1 MNNTETLVLGFEE
14 IGQLAQ
20 AERLALVGGKAANLG
35 ELTRAGLPVPAG
47 FCLTTHAYA
56 LAADAAGLGE
66 HDAGSPARER
76 LLATEVPAEVAAE
89 VGRAYSELAG
99 DGPVAVRSSATAEDL
114 PFASFAG
121 QHDSYLEVRGLTAV
135 VDAVRRCW
143 ASLWTDRAVSYR
155 EANGI
160 DHDSVRLAVVVQQM
174 VDSQVAGVLFT
185 ANPVTGRRREAVID
199 AARGLGEL
207 VVSGQVNPDRLVVDT
222 ESGRVLQHEP
232 ACLTDAQARSLAD
245 LGDQVE
251 RHYGSPQDIEWAIDP
266 GGTIW
271 LTQARAITSLYPV
284 PDVDAEAPDGELHVY
299 FSFSVAQGVY
309 RPLTP
314 MGVSA
319 IRAIAAGVAGMFG
332 VRVADRVAGPA
343 AVKDLAGR
351 IFLDATPALR
361 NRLGRQLVVRMLGVM
376 ETRSAEILAGLF
388 DDPQLRIRTGARPV
402 LHHVLPM
409 LARNAVPLRAIRALL
424 RPGAAR
430 RRAWRFADELATV
443 ARPPYPR
450 PPTPP
455 ASPAERLDAVER
467 ALVDRAHQV
476 IPRIGPIAGAG
487 FAMLG
492 LARRLLRADL
502 REGELATVLRGLPH
516 NVTTEMDL
524 ALWALAGRIDADAA
538 ARQLFL
544 QSTASE
550 LADLARDGRLPAAA
564 QGLNGFLRIY
574 GHRAVA
580 EIDAGLPR
588 WREDP
593 AQVLTMLANYL
604 RLGDDRLAPDHQFER
619 ARREAEE
626 MVAELVARASR
637 RGRMRARAA
646 RFALSRARELAGLR
660 EFLKYC
666 LVLVLADVREQLF
679 VVGDALVAA
688 GRLER
693 RQDIF
698 FADLKEAREALS
710 GRDLR
715 ELVRSR
721 RADYDRELRRRHIPR
736 VLLSDGTEPS
746 APSVEADGAHLLRG
760 VPASAGTVT
769 GKARVILD
777 PLDAH
782 LEPGEILVAPSTD
795 PGWTPLFLTAGG
807 LVMEMGGANSH
818 GAVVAR
824 EYGIPAVVGVLGAID
839 AIETG
844 RSIAVDGSAGTIAF
858 EN

>member
-1 MNNTETLVLGFEE
+1 MDRTETLVLSFDE
-14 IGQLAQ
+14 IGQLDQ
-20 AERLALVGGKAANLG
+20 ADRLALVGGKAANLG
-35 ELTRAGLPVPAG
+35 ELTRAGLPVPDG
-47 FCLTTHAYA
+47 FSLTTHAYE
-56 LAADAAGLGE
+56 LAAAGLGE
-66 HDAGSPARER
+66 LEAGGSVRER
-76 LLATEVPAEVAAE
+76 LLAADVPKEVAAE
-89 VGRAYSELAG
+89 IGRAYAELAG
-99 DGPVAVRSSATAEDL
+99 DDGPVAVRSSATAEDL

-121 QHDSYLEVRGLTAV
+121 QHDSFLEISGLTAV
-135 VDAVRRCW
+135 LDAVRRCW

-160 DHDSVRLAVVVQQM
+160 DHDSVQLAVVVQRM
-174 VDSQVAGVLFT
+174 VDAEVAGVLFT
-185 ANPVTGRRREAVID
+185 ANPVSGRRREAVID

-222 ESGRVLQHEP
+222 ATGRVLAHEP
-232 ACLTDAQARSLAD
+232 ACLTDTQAKSLAG
-245 LGDQVE
+245 LGDRVE
-251 RHYGSPQDIEWAIDP
+251 QHYGSPQDIEWAIDAD
-266 GGTIW
+266 GTIW
-271 LTQARAITSLYPV
+271 LTQARAITSLYPL
-284 PDVDAEAPDGELHVY
+284 PDTPAGELHVY

-314 MGVSA
+314 MGIAA
-319 IRAIAAGVAGMFG
+319 IRAIASGVAGMFS
-332 VRVADRVAGPA
+332 VRIDDRVRGPA
-343 AVKDLAGR
+343 AIKDLAGR

-361 NRLGRQLVVRMLGVM
+361 NRLGRRLVVRMLGVM

-388 DDPQLRIRTGARPV
+388 DDPELRVRSGARPV
-402 LHHVLPM
+402 LHRVLPM
-409 LARNAVPLRAIRALL
+409 LARNAVPLQVIRALV

-430 RRAWRFADELATV
+430 RRAWRFADEV
-443 ARPPYPR
+443 AAAASV
-450 PPTPP
+450 PPT

-467 ALVDRAHQV
+467 ALVDRAHLV
-476 IPRIGPIAGAG
+476 VPRVGPLAAAG

-524 ALWALAGRIDADAA
+524 ALWTLASRIDADPD
-538 ARQLFL
+538 ARRLFL
-544 QSTASE
+544 ESTASE
-550 LADLARDGRLPAAA
+550 LADLWRAGRLPAAA

-593 AQVLTMLANYL
+593 TQVLAMLANYL
-604 RLGDDRLAPDHQFER
+604 RLGDDRLAPDHQFEQ

-626 MVAELVARASR
+626 MVGSLVERASR
-637 RGRMRARAA
+637 RGRLRGRVTG
-646 RFALSRARELAGLR
+646 FALSRTRELAGLR

-666 LVLVLADVREQLF
+666 LVLILADVREQLHL
-679 VVGDALVAA
+679 VGDALVAA

-698 FADLKEAREALS
+698 FADLTEAREALS

-715 ELVRSR
+715 SLVRSR

-746 APSVEADGAHLLRG
+746 VPSVETAGAHLLRG

-769 GKARVILD
+769 GKARVVLD

-844 RSIAVDGSAGTIAF
+844 QPITVDGSAGTIALDG
-858 EN
+858 